1 MSFDAESQ
9 RSWGQTKVPQNPPL
23 YQGGVPQVVVDGD
36 DEFFQVHRQ
45 VENSLKQ
52 MVQNFGQ
59 IMFASERLGTERDT
73 VDFRDQ
79 LKQKIETT
87 KELAKE
93 ITALM
98 KRLEY
103 INTTSSQGT
112 KERRRLIDKLE
123 TDFQSFEEKYKSL
136 IKEVTRKM
144 DDFSPKPPKIPT
156 PSSQS
161 VTAQSSRQYQ
171 YADDT
176 NDNER
181 QSLIEAERRQQE
193 LARLE
198 NESIFMQNLIE
209 ERDQEIKAIQSQ
221 MVEVNQLFVDLNSL
235 VAQQREFVDNIETN
249 TEMARQQVTK
259 GVVELRKANEYQQ
272 ASRSKL
278 CFVLLIVALIVAVI
292 VIIVVIQVKKWKSK
306 ICVRDRKSVV

>member
-112 KERRRLIDKLE
+112 K
-123 TDFQSFEEKYKSL
+123 
-136 IKEVTRKM
+136 
-144 DDFSPKPPKIPT
+144 
-156 PSSQS
+156 
-161 VTAQSSRQYQ
+161 
-171 YADDT
+171 
-176 NDNER
+176 
-181 QSLIEAERRQQE
+181 
-193 LARLE
+193 
-198 NESIFMQNLIE
+198 
-209 ERDQEIKAIQSQ
+209 
-221 MVEVNQLFVDLNSL
+221 
-235 VAQQREFVDNIETN
+235 
-249 TEMARQQVTK
+249 
-259 GVVELRKANEYQQ
+259 
-272 ASRSKL
+272 
-278 CFVLLIVALIVAVI
+278 
-292 VIIVVIQVKKWKSK
+292 
-306 ICVRDRKSVV
+306 VRDI